1 MFKWFGIVNHVP
13 HTKVAAF
20 ADHLRGGHIMGSQC
34 RACGHQ
40 TFPPRAD
47 CEKCLHGEFAFVE
60 ISGRCTLL
68 SWTRITAAPSGFEA
82 LAPYTLGL
90 VDLAEG
96 GRALAPFGP
105 ALPDEALSMGMALQ
119 LQPRLHEDRED
130 IKVDYT
136 LEPAKGLG
144 PSSGDPDA

>member
-20 ADHLRGGHIMGSQC
+20 AQHLREGRIMGSRCQ
-34 RACGHQ
+34 ACGHR

-47 CEKCLHGEFAFVE
+47 CEQCLHGEFELVE
-60 ISGRCTLL
+60 VSGRCTLL

-82 LAPYTLGL
+82 LAPYTLGV
-90 VDLAEG
+90 VDLEEG
-96 GRALAPFGP
+96 GRALAPFGA
-105 ALPDEALSMGMALQ
+105 ALPDEALAMGMALH
-119 LQPRLHEDRED
+119 LVPRLHEDRED

-136 LEPAKGLG
+136 LEPPAAGGGGKR
-144 PSSGDPDA
+144 